1 MTAPSRWRAKSTGR
15 SPIPFGGRCARQRR
29 GRRDVARIEASGKLC
44 VVNPLKVSPP
54 LGAAMAFMGL
64 DGCMPMLHAA
74 QGCTA
79 FALVLLV
86 RHFREAIPLQTTAM
100 NEVSTILGGLDNLEQ
115 AILNVT
121 ERAHPKVI
129 GICSTG
135 LTETRGEDVRGD
147 LKLIRRRHP
156 ELAEVALI
164 HAATSDYKGGLED
177 GWGVAVKAIVEAL
190 VEPTS
195 ARDPRQINV
204 LAGSHLTP
212 ADLEEIRD
220 TIEAFGLTP
229 IMLPDLAGSL
239 DGHVADR
246 YVPTT
251 LGGTNLDDVR
261 AMGASAV
268 TLALGLQVEP
278 AARLLESRCGVP
290 VGDVSA
296 TRRIARLGRFRL
308 RFGQTLGQ
316 PAPNSVRRRRS
327 QLVDAML
334 DGHFYFGG
342 KRIAIAAEPDLL
354 LGLSQFLA
362 DMGATIGCAVAT
374 TDAPALTQAPVE
386 SVTIGDLDD
395 LERRAAG
402 CDLVVSHAQAAAS
415 PSGSTSHSFPPAS
428 RCSTRWA
435 RRTASASVIA
445 ARAI

>member
-1 MTAPSRWRAKSTGR
+1 M
-15 SPIPFGGRCARQRR
+15 
-29 GRRDVARIEASGKLC
+29 ARIEASGKPC

-64 DGCMPMLHAA
+64 NGCMPMLHAA

-100 NEVSTILGGLDNLEQ
+100 NEVSTILGGSDLLEQ
-115 AILNVT
+115 AILNVV

-156 ELAEVALI
+156 ELADVALI

-177 GWGVAVKAIVEAL
+177 GWGAAVTAIVEAL
-190 VEPTS
+190 VEPTP

-212 ADLEEIRD
+212 ADLEEIRE

-229 IMLPDLAGSL
+229 IMLPDLGGSL

-268 TLALGLQVEP
+268 TLALGQQVES
-278 AARLLESRCGVP
+278 AARLLETRCGVP
-290 VGDVSA
+290 VERFPRLVGLPEWDDFVSA
-296 TRRIARLGRFRL
+296 LSRRSGE
-308 RFGQTLGQ
+308 
-316 PAPNSVRRRRS
+316 PAPTGVRRRRS
-327 QLVDAML
+327 QLIDAML
-334 DGHFYFGG
+334 DGHFHFGG

-362 DMGATIGCAVAT
+362 DMGATITCAVAT
-374 TDAPALTQAPVE
+374 TGAPALTQASAE

-402 CDLVVSHAQAAAS
+402 CDLVVSHAHGRRVAERLEIPFFPAGFPLFDTLGATHSLSVGYRGARDLIFAIGNLFIANQSGRRPRDRQGGHHAA
-415 PSGSTSHSFPPAS
+415 
-428 RCSTRWA
+428 
-435 RRTASASVIA
+435 VA
-445 ARAI
+445 AH

>member
-1 MTAPSRWRAKSTGR
+1 
-15 SPIPFGGRCARQRR
+15 
-29 GRRDVARIEASGKLC
+29 VARIEASGKPC

-100 NEVSTILGGLDNLEQ
+100 NEVSTILGGSDNLEQ
-115 AILNVT
+115 AILNVA

-129 GICSTG
+129 GVCSTG

-147 LKLIRRRHP
+147 LKLLRRRHP
-156 ELAEVALI
+156 ELADVALI

-177 GWGVAVKAIVEAL
+177 GWGAAVMAIVEAL
-190 VEPTS
+190 VEPTP

-204 LAGSHLTP
+204 LAGSQLTP

-220 TIEAFGLTP
+220 TIEAFGLRP

-278 AARLLESRCGVP
+278 AARLLENRCGVP
-290 VGDVSA
+290 VETFPRLVGLRAWDDFISA
-296 TRRIARLGRFRL
+296 LARRSGEA
-308 RFGQTLGQ
+308 
-316 PAPNSVRRRRS
+316 APTGVRRRRS

-334 DGHFYFGG
+334 DGHFHFGG

-362 DMGATIGCAVAT
+362 DMGATIACGVAT
-374 TDAPALTQAPVE
+374 AGAPALVQAPIE
-386 SVTIGDLDD
+386 NVTIGDLDD
-395 LERRAAG
+395 LERQAAG
-402 CDLVVSHAQAAAS
+402 CDLVVSHAHGRRVAERLDIPFFPAGFPLFDTLGAAHRLS
-415 PSGSTSHSFPPAS
+415 VGY
-428 RCSTRWA
+428 RGA
-435 RRTASASVIA
+435 RDLIFDIGNLFIA
-445 ARAI
+445 NQNNRGPRERQGGHHATVAAH